1 MKEILN
7 KIKNMP
13 ILVTPLFALVV
24 FYATKYGSNPA
35 GENRNLRYVFQILVA
50 LIIWAIYLY
59 FYKEHLKFKNCLSK
73 PLNVLLPTLPIF
85 IFEVI
90 VIISACS
97 QGVVWNKE
105 AFLFSLCLGLESGIV
120 EEIQFRGFAISHA
133 MSIKNTKN
141 QGLFILFYSAFIF
154 GIFHF
159 VNLFHGGDFVP
170 TLGQVIMAFGFGLYF
185 GALYLRT
192 GSILPG
198 AIVHGL
204 FDFAVAYRP
213 ADEVIRKS
221 VSTGNTTLA
230 SELISN
236 VPFVIIFGIMATIML
251 RKSKWSQ
258 ILSNFDK
265 GSN

>member
-1 MKEILN
+1 M
-7 KIKNMP
+7 
-13 ILVTPLFALVV
+13 TPMFALVV

-35 GENRNLRYVFQILVA
+35 GENRNLGYVLQILVA
-50 LIIWAIYLY
+50 LIIWVIYLY
-59 FYKEHLKFKNCLSK
+59 LYKDHLKFKNCISK
-73 PLNVLLPTLPIF
+73 PLNVLLPTLPMI

-90 VIISACS
+90 VIIDSCS

-105 AFLFSLCLGLESGIV
+105 AFLFSLCLGIESGVV

-141 QGLFILFYSAFIF
+141 QGLFFLFYTAFIF
-154 GIFHF
+154 GVFHF
-159 VNLFHGGDFVP
+159 VNLFHGGDFLP
-170 TLGQVIMAFGFGLYF
+170 TLGQVIMAFGFGLYS

-198 AIVHGL
+198 VIVHGL
-204 FDFAVAYRP
+204 FDFAGAYRP

-230 SELISN
+230 SVLLRS
-236 VPFVIIFGIMATIML
+236 VPFIIIFGIMAVIML
-251 RKSKWSQ
+251 RKSKWAQ